1 MASPSETTANSTI
14 TTTTIEGGGEL
25 ESKRFNGAASATSVG
40 KGQEED
46 DELIGPG
53 PAPAKQRQ
61 KRPLQFEQAF
71 LDALPSAA
79 MCVFSSSSPS

>member
-1 MASPSETTANSTI
+1 MASPSDTTANSAI
-14 TTTTIEGGGEL
+14 TATSIEEGGGEL
-25 ESKRFNGAASATSVG
+25 QSKRLNGAASATSVA
-40 KGQEED
+40 KGHAEEED
-46 DELIGPG
+46 EMIGPG

-79 MCVFSSSSPS
+79 M

>member
-1 MASPSETTANSTI
+1 MASESETTAVSTI
-14 TTTTIEGGGEL
+14 TSATVDDGGAH
-25 ESKRFNGAASATSVG
+25 ESKRELGSGAASTTSVG
-40 KGQEED
+40 QEEED
-46 DELIGPG
+46 MIGPG

-79 MCVFSSSSPS
+79 MCVFA